1 MLRAI
6 LLFPFL
12 VLLIAFALSNQQPV
26 SLSLWPTDV
35 SMEVPLSLAVL
46 SVAAVFFL
54 LGAFIVWVP
63 GLRHR
68 WRARRASRRV
78 ATLETRLQQ
87 HEKPVPGAK
96 LLAGPR

>member
-6 LLFPFL
+6 LVIPFL
-12 VLLIAFALSNQQPV
+12 ILLIAFALSNQQPV

-35 SMEVPLSLAVL
+35 SVEVPLSLAVL

-63 GLRHR
+63 GLGHR
-68 WRARRASRRV
+68 WRARRAHRRV
-78 ATLETRLQQ
+78 ATLETRLQA